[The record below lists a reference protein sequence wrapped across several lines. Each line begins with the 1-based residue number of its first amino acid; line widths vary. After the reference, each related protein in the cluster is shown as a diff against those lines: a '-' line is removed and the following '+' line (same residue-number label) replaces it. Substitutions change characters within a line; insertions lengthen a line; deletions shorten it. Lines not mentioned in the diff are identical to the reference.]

1 MWYSSATPEFF
12 VSAAQAANLGARRWS
27 VPISKDDYEA
37 GLDPKARE
45 VLEFLR
51 ANPNPDRGYT
61 VMDVYAG
68 IYSEEEKSA
77 HLRDSGGVGQVF
89 REIQRWVDELRE
101 QGHVKSK
108 IVSATLFY
116 TASE

>member
-1 MWYSSATPEFF
+1 VWYSSTTLEFF
-12 VSAAQAANLGARRWS
+12 VSAAQATNLGAGRWS
-27 VPISKDDYEA
+27 MSTLKDDYEA

-51 ANPNPDRGYT
+51 ANPADKGHT

-77 HLRDSGGVGQVF
+77 HLRGSGGVGERF
-89 REIQRWVDELRE
+89 REIQRWLDEFRE
-101 QGHVKSK
+101 KEYVKSK
-108 IVSATLFY
+108 IVSATIFY
-116 TASE
+116 SASE